1 MFVTRHTTVD
11 DRAIADRLWRLYDEA
26 YRQVAAESPSHEM
39 LFRHEFDETLSDP
52 TNRLWVLWDDADPVA
67 VPVAMTLIATHP
79 DRTRYL
85 SREYFDLHFPDQ
97 AAREKVHY
105 IMWLVVHPA
114 VAARGAIVQLAR
126 EVLSREA
133 ADGALLVFDAPMVHQ
148 PSDEGGFAGMMQ
160 RLVRSFVGDQQ
171 VQHIGTQRYYAVD
184 LSPVASPAEPAEPTT
199 AASGEGPGPVPLRPT
214 VR

>member
-1 MFVTRHTTVD
+1 MYVTRHTTVD
-11 DRAIADRLWRLYDEA
+11 DRSIADRLWHLYDEA
-26 YRQVAAESPSHEM
+26 YRQVAADSPSHEM

-52 TNRLWVLWDDADPVA
+52 TNRLWVLWDEAD
-67 VPVAMTLIATHP
+67 PVAMTLIATHP

-85 SREYFDLHFPDQ
+85 SREYFDAHYPEQ
-97 AAREKVHY
+97 AAADKVHY

-114 VAARGAIVQLAR
+114 VVARGAIVQLAR
-126 EVLSREA
+126 EVLGREA
-133 ADGALLVFDAPMVHQ
+133 ADGALLVFDAPMIHQ

-184 LSPVASPAEPAEPTT
+184 LAPVEHLADEAE
-199 AASGEGPGPVPLRPT
+199 AAGNGSVPVRPT